1 MNEKRVINLK
11 YVPHGINEKHF
22 FPTGRADVNFTAF
35 KKSVLGDKEYD
46 FVVFYNARNL
56 HRKATSNLILAYS
69 QFCGKI
75 GIEKASKTVLLLHTQ
90 PIDDNGTDLFAVRDL
105 LCDPE
110 AGNVIFVDRLLSTP
124 EMNYLYNM
132 SDVTALISSN
142 EGWGLSLTESLI
154 AGKMIIANATGGM
167 QDQMRFEDENGDWIN
182 FDADFCSNH
191 YGTFRK
197 HGE

>member
-124 EMNYLYNM
+124 EM
-132 SDVTALISSN
+132 
-142 EGWGLSLTESLI
+142 LSLI
-154 AGKMIIANATGGM
+154 HI
-167 QDQMRFEDENGDWIN
+167 
-182 FDADFCSNH
+182 
-191 YGTFRK
+191 
-197 HGE
+197 